1 MIDKLMEDM
10 KEAMRNKE
18 TVRLTVIREIKSNI
32 KLAEID
38 QKKEANDELLVEVV
52 AKAIKTRK
60 ESINDF
66 IKGNR
71 QDLVDKTNEE
81 IEILNKYLPEQLSS
95 EEVNKIIDEAFEEVK
110 PTSMKDMGKIMGII
124 NPKLKGRCDMSEVS
138 KIIKTKL
145 N

>member
-10 KEAMRNKE
+10 KEAMINKE